1 VVRIL
6 GIETSCDD
14 TAAAV
19 VDDTGL
25 VLSSVISSQDSFH
38 RKYQGIVPEIA
49 SRRHTATI
57 IATVD
62 EALVQ
67 ARMSIRD
74 VDGIA
79 VTYGPGLIGSL
90 LVGVETAKALAYA
103 SRRPLIPVNHLE
115 GHIMASF
122 LHDPD
127 AATACLSGDDLPM
140 LALIVS
146 GGHTELVYID
156 RWLHY
161 RVLGATRDDA
171 AGETLDK
178 FAKYLGLGYPGG
190 PIIQKIGALGD
201 PKYHVF
207 PRITFSR
214 WGYEFS
220 FSGLKTAGINYVKSL
235 GSDELDAHLSD
246 IVASFEAAV
255 VGELVTK
262 SIRAVH
268 ELSPRTLT
276 VVGGVAANRRL
287 RDGFAEAAGV
297 RVYFPPMKYCTD
309 NGAMIAYAGVRRA
322 MIGTAATI
330 DLDACSSLGIED
342 SSLTIT

>member
-1 VVRIL
+1 M
-6 GIETSCDD
+6 
-14 TAAAV
+14 
-19 VDDTGL
+19 
-25 VLSSVISSQDSFH
+25 
-38 RKYQGIVPEIA
+38 PEIA

-62 EALVQ
+62 EALLQ
-67 ARMSIRD
+67 AEMRIRD

-90 LVGVETAKALAYA
+90 LVGVETAKALSYA
-103 SRRPLIPVNHLE
+103 SCKPLIPVNHLE

-122 LHDPD
+122 LRSSDD
-127 AATACLSGDDLPM
+127 KSECLTGNDLPM
-140 LALIVS
+140 IALIVS

-190 PIIQKIGALGD
+190 PVIQKIGAAGD
-201 PKYHVF
+201 PAYHVF
-207 PRITFSR
+207 PRVTFDRS
-214 WGYEFS
+214 GYEFS

-235 GSDELDAHLSD
+235 PSGELDAHLAD
-246 IVASFEAAV
+246 VVASFEAAV
-255 VGELVTK
+255 VGELVTR
-262 SIRAVH
+262 SLRAAR
-268 ELSPRTLT
+268 EFLPRTLT
-276 VVGGVAANRRL
+276 VVGGVAANKRL
-287 RDGFAEAAGV
+287 RDGFAKAAGV

-342 SSLTIT
+342 SSVATA

>member
-1 VVRIL
+1 VRIL

-19 VDDTGL
+19 VDDSGL

-49 SRRHTATI
+49 SRRHTATM

-62 EALVQ
+62 EALLQ
-67 ARMSIRD
+67 AGMRIHD

-90 LVGVETAKALAYA
+90 LVGVETAKALSYA
-103 SRRPLIPVNHLE
+103 SHKLLIPVNHLE

-122 LHDPD
+122 LHDPGNEPD
-127 AATACLSGDDLPM
+127 CLTGDDLPM

-146 GGHTELVYID
+146 GGHTELIYVD

-190 PIIQKIGALGD
+190 PAIQKIGASGD
-201 PKYHVF
+201 PAYHSF
-207 PRITFSR
+207 PRVTFSR
-214 WGYEFS
+214 AGYEFS

-235 GSDELDAHLSD
+235 VSDELEAHLSD
-246 IVASFEAAV
+246 VVASFEAAV

-262 SIRAVH
+262 SLRAVR
-268 ELSPRTLT
+268 EFSPQVLT

-287 RDGFAEAAGV
+287 RDRFAKALDV

-322 MIGTAATI
+322 MIGTRAAI
-330 DLDACSSLGIED
+330 DLDARSSLGIED
-342 SSLTIT
+342 SSLET

>member
-1 VVRIL
+1 VRIL

-25 VLSSVISSQDSFH
+25 VLSSVISSQDAFH

-62 EALVQ
+62 EALLQ
-67 ARMSIRD
+67 AGMRIRD
-74 VDGIA
+74 VDAIA

-90 LVGVETAKALAYA
+90 LVGVETAKALSYA
-103 SRRPLIPVNHLE
+103 SRKPLIPVNHLE

-122 LHDPD
+122 LHEPD
-127 AATACLSGDDLPM
+127 AAAECLTGDDLPM

-146 GGHTELVYID
+146 GGHTELVYVD

-161 RVLGATRDDA
+161 QVLGATRDDA

-190 PIIQKIGALGD
+190 PVIQKIGATGD
-201 PKYHVF
+201 PKYHAF

-214 WGYEFS
+214 TGYEFS

-235 GSDELDAHLSD
+235 AADELKAHLPD
-246 IVASFEAAV
+246 VVASFEAAV

-262 SIRAVH
+262 SLRAVR
-268 ELSPRTLT
+268 ELSPKALT

-287 RDGFAEAAGV
+287 RDGFAKAADI

-309 NGAMIAYAGVRRA
+309 NGAMIAYAGIRRA
-322 MIGTAATI
+322 MIGTAAAI

>member
-1 VVRIL
+1 MYIL

-19 VDDTGL
+19 VDETGL

-38 RKYQGIVPEIA
+38 RKYAGIVPEIA

-57 IATVD
+57 IASVD
-62 EALVQ
+62 EALLQ
-67 ARMSIRD
+67 AGLQLRD

-90 LVGVETAKALAYA
+90 LVGVETAKGLAYA
-103 SRRPLIPVNHLE
+103 SGKPLIPINHLE

-122 LHDPD
+122 LREENNPQPSL
-127 AATACLSGDDLPM
+127 TGDDFPI

-146 GGHTELVYID
+146 GGHTELVFMD

-190 PIIQKIGALGD
+190 PVIQKIGATGD
-201 PKYHVF
+201 PSFHAF
-207 PRITFSR
+207 PRVMFSR
-214 WGYEFS
+214 DGFEFS

-235 GSDELDAHLSD
+235 QQTDIAAHLPD

-262 SIRAVH
+262 TLRAAR
-268 ELSPRTLT
+268 ELTPRAIT
-276 VVGGVAANRRL
+276 VVGGVAANKRL
-287 RDGFAEAAGV
+287 RNGFAKAGLP
-297 RVYFPPMKYCTD
+297 RSYFPPMRYCTD
-309 NGAMIAYAGVRRA
+309 NAAMIAYAGVRRYMQGVRA
-322 MIGTAATI
+322 PL

-342 SSLTIT
+342 SSVEF

>member
-1 VVRIL
+1 
-6 GIETSCDD
+6 
-14 TAAAV
+14 
-19 VDDTGL
+19 
-25 VLSSVISSQDSFH
+25 
-38 RKYQGIVPEIA
+38 
-49 SRRHTATI
+49 
-57 IATVD
+57 VD
-62 EALVQ
+62 EALLQ
-67 ARMSIRD
+67 AEMRIRD

-90 LVGVETAKALAYA
+90 LVGVETAKALSYA
-103 SRRPLIPVNHLE
+103 SRKPLIPVNHLE

-122 LHDPD
+122 LRSSDD
-127 AATACLSGDDLPM
+127 GSECLTGNDLPM
-140 LALIVS
+140 IALIVS

-161 RVLGATRDDA
+161 KVLGATRDDA

-190 PIIQKIGALGD
+190 PVIQKIGAAGD
-201 PKYHVF
+201 PAYHVF
-207 PRITFSR
+207 PRVTFDRS
-214 WGYEFS
+214 GYEFS

-235 GSDELDAHLSD
+235 PSGELDTHLAD
-246 IVASFEAAV
+246 VVASFEAAV
-255 VGELVTK
+255 VGELVTR
-262 SIRAVH
+262 SLRAAR
-268 ELSPRTLT
+268 EFLPRTLT
-276 VVGGVAANRRL
+276 VVGGVAANKRL
-287 RDGFAEAAGV
+287 RDGFARAAGV

-342 SSLTIT
+342 SSVATA

>member
-1 VVRIL
+1 VRIL

-38 RKYQGIVPEIA
+38 RKYDGIVPEIA

-57 IATVD
+57 IASVD

-67 ARMSIRD
+67 AGMRIKD
-74 VDGIA
+74 VDAIA

-90 LVGVETAKALAYA
+90 LVGLETAKGLAYA
-103 SRRPLIPVNHLE
+103 SGKPLIPVNHLE
-115 GHIMASF
+115 GHVMASF
-122 LHDPD
+122 LHDSESDVLPL
-127 AATACLSGDDLPM
+127 TGDDFPL

-146 GGHTELVYID
+146 GGHTELVYSD

-190 PIIQKIGALGD
+190 PIVQKIGATGD
-201 PKYHVF
+201 PSYHSF
-207 PRITFSR
+207 PRVTFSR
-214 WGYEFS
+214 SGYEFS

-235 GSDELDAHLSD
+235 KPEELEAHLPD
-246 IVASFEAAV
+246 VVASFESAV
-255 VGELVTK
+255 IGELAGK
-262 SIRAVH
+262 SLRAARD
-268 ELSPRTLT
+268 LSPHTLT
-276 VVGGVAANRRL
+276 IVGGVAANRRL
-287 RDGFAEAAGV
+287 RNSFAKAGDI

-309 NGAMIAYAGVRRA
+309 NGAMIAYAGIRRA
-322 MIGTAATI
+322 MMGARAAI
-330 DLDACSSLGIED
+330 DLDACSSLRIED
-342 SSLTIT
+342 SSLGI

>member
-1 VVRIL
+1 MRIL

-38 RKYQGIVPEIA
+38 RKYDGVVPEIA

-57 IATVD
+57 IASVD

-67 ARMSIRD
+67 AGMRIND
-74 VDGIA
+74 VDAIA

-90 LVGVETAKALAYA
+90 LVGVETAKGLAYA
-103 SRRPLIPVNHLE
+103 SGKPLIPVNHLE
-115 GHIMASF
+115 GHVMASF
-122 LHDPD
+122 LHDPGSD
-127 AATACLSGDDLPM
+127 VQPLSGEDFPL

-146 GGHTELVYID
+146 GGHTELVYAD

-178 FAKYLGLGYPGG
+178 FAKHLGLGYPGG
-190 PIIQKIGALGD
+190 PVIQKIGATGD
-201 PKYHVF
+201 PSYHSF
-207 PRITFSR
+207 PRVMSGQA
-214 WGYEFS
+214 GYEFS

-235 GSDELDAHLSD
+235 TPEELEAHLPD
-246 IVASFEAAV
+246 VVASFESAV
-255 VGELVTK
+255 VGELAGK
-262 SIRAVH
+262 SLRAAR
-268 ELSPRTLT
+268 ELSPRALT

-287 RDGFAEAAGV
+287 RDSFAKAGDL
-297 RVYFPPMKYCTD
+297 RVYFPPMRYCTD
-309 NGAMIAYAGVRRA
+309 NGAMIAYAGIRRA
-322 MIGTAATI
+322 MVGQRADI
-330 DLDACSSLGIED
+330 DLDACSSLGIES
-342 SSLTIT
+342 SSLNT